1 MGQKAV
7 ARKGNAP
14 ELVSSQKGKRLPSLA
29 DIVKAPMGRA
39 AIEELVAAGTEEDK
53 LEMAVR
59 LVVFAQMLPAV
70 RIQDVRGFSRK
81 SLPLFPE
88 ELRRTA
94 TRIEMVRGNPFYGMA
109 ANLFLPGNHYE
120 EICKNLRAYA
130 DFWEVVI
137 RAIRQTAQ
145 DNPRE
150 YELRLF
156 AKRRLMAVVAEATGK
171 PHYNTLA
178 KLLNAAYDSVD
189 LRFAEEASALRRL
202 WENHVKSSNKR
213 RYRRM
218 ALMMGF

>member
-1 MGQKAV
+1 
-7 ARKGNAP
+7 
-14 ELVSSQKGKRLPSLA
+14 
-29 DIVKAPMGRA
+29 
-39 AIEELVAAGTEEDK
+39 
-53 LEMAVR
+53 
-59 LVVFAQMLPAV
+59 MLPT
-70 RIQDVRGFSRK
+70 
-81 SLPLFPE
+81 
-88 ELRRTA
+88 ELRSTA
-94 TRIEMVRGNPFYGMA
+94 SSSGMVRGNPFYALA
-109 ANLFLPGNHYE
+109 ANLFLPCNHYE

-218 ALMMGF
+218 ALMMG